1 MPTGGPSWRGVAS
14 FLVLCALFVA
24 PTRLFAKEQPSPSA
38 PTFAGVFGDRMVLQ
52 RDQPIAVR
60 GRGAPREVLTVT
72 IAEASRTT
80 SVDTSGH
87 WQVVLPPVPAGG
99 PYELTLRDD
108 RRTVRVIRDVLI
120 GDVWLCSGQSNM
132 EFPVA
137 RATGQVA
144 PRSGKVAEIRLATI
158 QHDSRVLPQ
167 REHAVTPEWTIAG
180 ENSIRDFSAVC
191 YFHAEALQESHPV
204 HLGLVH
210 ASWGGSAIETWL
222 SAEALRQVGGYDAQ
236 LDLLLAY
243 ANDPLAGTE
252 RFGVIWEDWWRR
264 VEPGVELRGQ
274 PWMNQ
279 GSEPSGWK
287 AAPAEMQD
295 WNRFGDASLA
305 DHRGMVWFR
314 KSFQLSSAQAEQAAV
329 LDLGGIDEMDVTW
342 INGELVGTGFGW
354 GTPRTYTL
362 PHGFLRA
369 GTNTV
374 TVNVLSS
381 WGAGGMLGPNARVAL
396 RFADADAV
404 LLGEGWTYRKVPAEY
419 GQPPRA
425 PWHAIGGLAG
435 LYNAMIAPL
444 QGLKF
449 AGVLWYQG
457 ESNAGEGGKRYEGL
471 LTALIADWR
480 QKFGDALPFLIV
492 QLPNFGDLQTAPS
505 ESGWAEIR
513 DAQRR
518 VARNDPDA
526 GLVVTIDAG
535 DNADLHPPNKQI
547 VGQRAADVARG
558 LLFGEDRIVDGL
570 SPAGASRQSSEVLV
584 EFDREEDALVVV
596 GDKRPVAFELCT
608 DEAASCAYADARI
621 EGNRIYLSAPDS
633 ENATRVRYCW
643 ADAPLCNLYGESGL
657 PVASFEIRL
666 PP

>member
-1 MPTGGPSWRGVAS
+1 MPIECPSWRGVAS
-14 FLVLCALFVA
+14 FLVLCALFVS
-24 PTRLFAKEQPSPSA
+24 PTRLFAEEKPPPLTA
-38 PTFAGVFGDRMVLQ
+38 AFAGVFGDRMVLQ
-52 RDQPIAVR
+52 RDQPIVVR
-60 GRGAPREVLTVT
+60 GQGAPREALTVT

-80 SVDTSGH
+80 SVDSSGH
-87 WQVVLPPVPAGG
+87 WQVVLPPMPAGG
-99 PYELTLRDD
+99 PYELTLQDD
-108 RRTVRVIRDVLI
+108 RSTVRVIRDVLI

-144 PRSGKVAEIRLATI
+144 PRSGKVAEIRLATV

-167 REHAVTPEWTIAG
+167 REHAVAPEWTIAG
-180 ENSIRDFSAVC
+180 ENSIREFSAVC
-191 YFHAEALQESHPV
+191 YFYAEALQEGHPV

-222 SAEALRQVGGYDAQ
+222 SAEALRQAGGYDAQ
-236 LDLLLAY
+236 LDLLQAY
-243 ANDPLAGTE
+243 ANDERAGTE

-264 VEPGVELRGQ
+264 AEPKVQ
-274 PWMNQ
+274 PWMTP

-295 WNRFGDASLA
+295 WNHFGDASLA

-314 KSFQLSSAQAEQAAV
+314 KSFQLSSAQAERDAV
-329 LDLGGIDEMDVTW
+329 LDLGGIDEVDVVW
-342 INGELVGTGFGW
+342 INGEFVGTGFGW
-354 GTPRTYTL
+354 GTPRMYTL
-362 PHGFLRA
+362 PRGSLRA

-374 TVNVLSS
+374 TVNVLST
-381 WGAGGMLGPNARVAL
+381 WGAGGMLGPNARVEL

-404 LLGEGWTYRKVPAEY
+404 LLGEGWTYLKVPAEY

-425 PWHAIGGLAG
+425 PWHPIGGLAG

-457 ESNAGEGGKRYEGL
+457 ESNAGDGKRYEGL

-480 QKFGDALPFLIV
+480 QEFGDALPFVIV
-492 QLPNFGDLQTAPS
+492 QLPNFGDLPIAPS

-518 VARNDPDA
+518 VAQDDPDT

-570 SPAGASRQSSEVLV
+570 SPASVSRQSSEVLV
-584 EFDREEDALVVV
+584 EFDPADDTLVVV
-596 GDKRPVAFELCT
+596 GDSRPVAFELCA
-608 DEAASCAYADARI
+608 DEAASCTYADARI
-621 EGNRIYLSAPDS
+621 EGNRIYLSAPAAEGAS
-633 ENATRVRYCW
+633 RVRYCW

-657 PVASFEIRL
+657 PVGSFEMRL
-666 PP
+666 TP